1 MGMRAARSRA
11 LPLLAAAA
19 ALALAGCASG
29 PKKSA
34 SEASALPDGNGV
46 GRSNLP
52 SGKRS
57 PYAPAQEDP
66 SKRGHYTAGGLYAPH
81 IKDSV
86 PDDLP
91 DVDAIPEPEVVDEP
105 RSRYG
110 NRSPY
115 KVLGKSYK
123 VRDSAK
129 GYDETGLA
137 SYYGNK
143 FHGRRTSNLEVYD
156 MYAFTAAHKT
166 LPLPSF
172 ARVTNLDNGK
182 SVVVRVN
189 DRGPF
194 HDGRIIDLSYAAA
207 VKIGI
212 RAAGTGRVEVV
223 GLSPGENARNDYD
236 AIAARKPA
244 AAPAAAAGSGAL
256 QLPPGVRIAT
266 GKPQPASAAA
276 ATATTAVAA
285 APATPS
291 AMDRLIDGVLP
302 PANASERVPAAPASA
317 QPEAAAAMATT
328 GAAAPAPA
336 GDQDWRFDMRQ
347 DGKAMT
353 ADEFDAWMKARRARV
368 ATGKAGKPD
377 PYGSAAPG
385 AFASPSPPRE
395 VPAPA
400 PETIA
405 AAREAD
411 AAKAAPA
418 PAPAPQ
424 AAAGSGVTLQV
435 AAFGARANAER
446 ALAMLRGAGVPG
458 ARLLDAVS
466 GGKPVWRVR
475 VGPVAS
481 AQVAE
486 LSARVAGLGFGQPQ
500 VVRE

>member
-1 MGMRAARSRA
+1 MTGRPATSLRI
-11 LPLLAAAA
+11 LPLLAAVA

-29 PKKSA
+29 PKQSA
-34 SEASALPDGNGV
+34 SEPSALPDDGAV
-46 GRSNLP
+46 GRSDLP
-52 SGKRS
+52 SGNRS

-91 DVDAIPEPEVVDEP
+91 NVDAIPEPQVVAEP

-123 VRDSAK
+123 VLDTVEGYRD
-129 GYDETGLA
+129 TGLA

-156 MYAFTAAHKT
+156 MYAFTAAHKS

-172 ARVTNLDNGK
+172 ARVINLDNGK

-194 HDGRIIDLSYAAA
+194 HKGRIIDLSYAAA

-212 RAAGTGRVEVV
+212 RDRGTGRVEVV
-223 GLSPGENARNDYD
+223 GLSPGENARQDYD
-236 AIAARKPA
+236 AVAARKPEPTA
-244 AAPAAAAGSGAL
+244 TTGNGAL

-266 GKPQPASAAA
+266 GKPQPAAAA
-276 ATATTAVAA
+276 AA
-285 APATPS
+285 PS
-291 AMDRLIDGVLP
+291 AMDKLVEGVLP
-302 PANASERVPAAPASA
+302 GAVATAGASSGAVASVA
-317 QPEAAAAMATT
+317 SI
-328 GAAAPAPA
+328 APAPA
-336 GDQDWRFDMRQ
+336 GSQDWRFDMRQ
-347 DGKAMT
+347 DGRAMT
-353 ADEFDAWMKARRARV
+353 ADEFDAWMRARRARV

-385 AFASPSPPRE
+385 AATAPPPPRN

-400 PETIA
+400 SETIA

-411 AAKAAPA
+411 AVAAVPA
-418 PAPAPQ
+418 PASAV
-424 AAAGSGVTLQV
+424 AATGVTLQV

-466 GGKPVWRVR
+466 AGKQVWRVR

-481 AQVAE
+481 AQIPE